1 MAPVPA
7 SLCSAPS
14 WMSTLAVSIGDKNQ
28 IIVYTAILVSFI
40 ALFVIGLVYV
50 LRIYNASLED
60 EESNTTSTP
69 RPPLR
74 LLLPGDGQQ
83 RATSST
89 PTLIVSG
96 TPPKTSQTRVKRSGS
111 GPSPLPLICG
121 QGKHVHTD
129 PAPETTEQDVN
140 VTEELSA
147 VNVERPADVNID
159 VTDVVVIAPEVD
171 STNEDSEEA
180 VVSELEVD
188 IADAK
193 VNWLASGPVLMVD
206 SDVADMIV
214 LSIETNKV
222 SVSGAECKERK
233 VSDVLTDTDA
243 VNIGNAFLQMGEV
256 LPPKALM
263 QESPARLAKPA
274 SSRRGKPTTDNGT
287 TDSGLEGSPSVTSI
301 SSPSKSAKCGLLP
314 FQPQPRRGDL
324 WAAALDRL
332 ARHVTH
338 EEYDEDTLF
347 IGDAEHV
354 ASGDAQHARKAPS
367 PVKEDGSLKHTP
379 GDEMAITPEPS
390 NGRMPDL
397 EAKVVSSGTSVPA
410 FTYCTDDVHW
420 TISVPPDGK
429 PHKEVRFAGDLN
441 AEIGDHCR
449 ISYDVGAAYLK
460 VKVAPAVTTLR
471 LLSSDSFSSTAD
483 SLDSN
488 ASHRLSL
495 LADLAL
501 GTVDS
506 VSDKSGSSG
515 SFALSIDSALATRSS
530 SEEGFVSLSDVS
542 DPVAAPQHTDNGEC
556 ASIIIAEEEPDED
569 ANNDCDIGPSESSQA
584 LRDRILGDCKRILKE
599 RRLKLEEQERK
610 RREEADKVY
619 ASFCERRQQHRLLD
633 VYGSPA
639 TAYTPPLTP
648 DVGGDPSRNNYDSG
662 YSDRNSMSP
671 ATPVFGSWSGARTP
685 SPLLGNL
692 HGNSAEADVWT
703 FLPGNTG
710 PDADLATS
718 ASGNLHGPGLIQYK
732 VGEDVPLPPRRA
744 FTMSPSE
751 EKMKSYIN
759 VEENL
764 DENAERNFHEFG
776 TSYSTQAL
784 RNLIMK
790 DCKKAI
796 ERRRLDFE
804 ASMAT
809 RQSKRAKQ
817 VVAIL
822 NESGELNNAL
832 GLAFGS
838 DSEPLDFSADD
849 AVPATVLSGETTTI
863 WTAAGSAM
871 HSCAQPASHAY
882 YGPQVLGARPP
893 SPFP

>member
-7 SLCSAPS
+7 SPPSAPS
-14 WMSTLAVSIGDKNQ
+14 WMSTIAVSIGDKNQ
-28 IIVYTAILVSFI
+28 IILYTAILVSST

-50 LRIYNASLED
+50 LRLSSASSED
-60 EESNTTSTP
+60 EESNITSTP

-74 LLLPGDGQQ
+74 LLLPGSSQQ
-83 RATSST
+83 RAPSST
-89 PTLIVSG
+89 STLAVRG
-96 TPPKTSQTRVKRSGS
+96 APLKPSQVLAKHSGS
-111 GPSPLPLICG
+111 GPSPLG
-121 QGKHVHTD
+121 QHVHTD
-129 PAPETTEQDVN
+129 SAPETAKQDVN

-147 VNVERPADVNID
+147 VNVERPANVNIEI
-159 VTDVVVIAPEVD
+159 TDVVVIAPEVD

-180 VVSELEVD
+180 VVSELEVE

-206 SDVADMIV
+206 SDVADMMV

-222 SVSGAECKERK
+222 SVSGAECKERQ

-243 VNIGNAFLQMGEV
+243 VNIGNAFLQLGEV
-256 LPPKALM
+256 LPPKAL
-263 QESPARLAKPA
+263 ESPARLAKPA

-314 FQPQPRRGDL
+314 FQLQPRRGDL

-354 ASGDAQHARKAPS
+354 ASGDAQHARKALS
-367 PVKEDGSLKHTP
+367 SVKEDGSLKHTP

-410 FTYCTDDVHW
+410 FTYCTDDAALEYTH
-420 TISVPPDGK
+420 TLAAISVPPDGK
-429 PHKEVRFAGDLN
+429 PHKEVRFAGDLK

-460 VKVAPAVTTLR
+460 VMVAPAVTTLHP
-471 LLSSDSFSSTAD
+471 LSSDSLSSTAD

-506 VSDKSGSSG
+506 VCDTSESSE
-515 SFALSIDSALATRSS
+515 SIALSTDSAFATRSR
-530 SEEGFVSLSDVS
+530 SEESLVSFPVIS
-542 DPVAAPQHTDNGEC
+542 DPASEAQHADTGEC
-556 ASIIIAEEEPDED
+556 TSGSIINAEEEPDED
-569 ANNDCDIGPSESSQA
+569 ANNDCDISPSESSQA

-599 RRLKLEEQERK
+599 RRLKFEEQERQ

-619 ASFCERRQQHRLLD
+619 ASFPERRRQHRLLGL
-633 VYGSPA
+633 YGSP
-639 TAYTPPLTP
+639 TLAYTPPLTP
-648 DVGGDPSRNNYDSG
+648 DVGADPNRNNYSFGD
-662 YSDRNSMSP
+662 SDRGPPSP
-671 ATPVFGSWSGARTP
+671 ATPVFGSWPRARTP
-685 SPLLGNL
+685 SPFGNL
-692 HGNSAEADVWT
+692 HGTSAEADVWT

-710 PDADLATS
+710 PDTDLATS
-718 ASGNLHGPGLIQYK
+718 PSGNSHGPGLLIQYK

-751 EKMKSYIN
+751 EKMKPIID

-809 RQSKRAKQ
+809 RHSERAKQ

-822 NESGELNNAL
+822 NESGEVNNAL

-838 DSEPLDFSADD
+838 DSEPLDSSADD
-849 AVPATVLSGETTTI
+849 AVPATVLSDKTTTV

-871 HSCAQPASHAY
+871 HSFYA
-882 YGPQVLGARPP
+882 
-893 SPFP
+893 